1 MRLSQVQAMAEQSR
15 SSPAAGVVGG
25 LASEVNLPSPSP
37 PPERRIVRKAIGS
50 YPFLCFKIRRPP
62 PNVWPDNYLLDNLEN
77 IREEINTS
85 PILRATLGGRHFKA
99 YIRCNVNFIERKYTG
114 SIKVEKITTDIIRIL
129 PMNKIMSERWMQTLV
144 TDLGKRFDITK
155 YENTNDWPEKE
166 YIYTNGIEIRVEANE
181 GKIKSR
187 IGKKIQLIKKWTDR
201 DRDIHKKHKTHH
213 FPAWTR
219 PRPPLPGERAVRR
232 PNQY

>member
-1 MRLSQVQAMAEQSR
+1 
-15 SSPAAGVVGG
+15 
-25 LASEVNLPSPSP
+25 
-37 PPERRIVRKAIGS
+37 
-50 YPFLCFKIRRPP
+50 
-62 PNVWPDNYLLDNLEN
+62 
-77 IREEINTS
+77 
-85 PILRATLGGRHFKA
+85 
-99 YIRCNVNFIERKYTG
+99 
-114 SIKVEKITTDIIRIL
+114 
-129 PMNKIMSERWMQTLV
+129 MSERWMQTLV

-155 YENTNDWPEKE
+155 YENTKDWPIKE
-166 YIYTNGIEIRVEANE
+166 YIYTNGIQICVEANE

-232 PNQY
+232 RTIID